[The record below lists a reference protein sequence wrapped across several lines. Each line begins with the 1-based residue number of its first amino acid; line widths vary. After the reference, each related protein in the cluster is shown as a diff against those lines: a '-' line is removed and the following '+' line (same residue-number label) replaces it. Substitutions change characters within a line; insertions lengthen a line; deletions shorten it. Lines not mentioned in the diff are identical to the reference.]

1 MQYGQADHTVTL
13 QRIKTMGKL
22 NMKIAFQESEQQKNI
37 NLAYSTDQTYL
48 LNQILKNNT
57 IMVSAMNHI
66 GEMMRRYILRTNP
79 DLDTISASPTTPY
92 WEHED
97 KFKVN
102 PVSNSGLIYLQP
114 STGKNAASKDGYIV
128 FLEFF
133 SDSADAD
140 NPGTWTFY
148 INGIPISPLTNK
160 SSSLVA
166 NKSNQ
171 IGRSPTVI
179 PFKAGDQITYIATNT
194 SSAIVEFSLI
204 AAGWFLE

>member
-1 MQYGQADHTVTL
+1 MNKFNA
-13 QRIKTMGKL
+13 
-22 NMKIAFQESEQQKNI
+22 KIAFQESEQNKNL

-57 IMVSAMNHI
+57 IMVKTMNHI
-66 GEMMRRYILRTNP
+66 GEMMRKYILRTNP
-79 DLDTISASPTTPY
+79 DPDTIPASPTTPY

-102 PVSNSGLIYLQP
+102 PASNSGTIYLQP
-114 STGKNAASKDGYIV
+114 STGLNSVSKDGYIV

-133 SDSADAD
+133 SDSTDAD

-160 SSSLVA
+160 SSSLVT

-179 PFKAGDQITYIATNT
+179 PFKAGDKITYIATNT
-194 SSAIVEFSLI
+194 ATAIVEFSLI